1 LLYHLLS
8 SPAPLSL
15 VPSLAR
21 HRSATGP
28 VLGPPPARLEAR
40 SRSTKSTASWS
51 GVAPGQPP
59 RPSRLPYCQRTRRG
73 PADGPQRALFHP
85 L

>member
-1 LLYHLLS
+1 LLYHLPS

-28 VLGPPPARLEAR
+28 VLGPPPARLEEW
-40 SRSTKSTASWS
+40 SRSTQSTASWS

-59 RPSRLPYCQRTRRG
+59 RPAGCAIAQRTRRG
-73 PADGPQRALFHP
+73 PADGPPRALFHP

>member
-1 LLYHLLS
+1 LLYHLSS

-28 VLGPPPARLEAR
+28 VLGPPPARLEA
-40 SRSTKSTASWS
+40 
-51 GVAPGQPP
+51 
-59 RPSRLPYCQRTRRG
+59 
-73 PADGPQRALFHP
+73 
-85 L
+85 